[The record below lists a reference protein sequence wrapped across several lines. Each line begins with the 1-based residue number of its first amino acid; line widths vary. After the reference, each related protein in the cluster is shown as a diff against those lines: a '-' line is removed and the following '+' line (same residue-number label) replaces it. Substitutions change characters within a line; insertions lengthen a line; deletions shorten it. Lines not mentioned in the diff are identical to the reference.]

1 MGSSSC
7 HRPKGITHKEFYQ
20 GEFGD
25 NCTVLEAS
33 QKRGGALYL
42 AVRHEKDSP
51 HGSYKAGDV
60 FACVVLN
67 GWSPRSYF
75 NYWHKVM
82 DETCGPNEA
91 EAPRKILDLLT
102 PLDEL
107 YGPAFIGPMKQ
118 YQSAPG
124 QHAREWR
131 QACQDR
137 LARKAAQPKVTAG
150 MTIKFGYALSFGGYG
165 EYDTF
170 VYVKGSTFTVPGV
183 TNGYGYPLQ
192 VRIRN
197 WREKPWSAATPEA
210 AVEQLEANY
219 VV

>member
-7 HRPKGITHKEFYQ
+7 HRPKGITNKDFYQ
-20 GEFGD
+20 QEFGS

-33 QKRGGALYL
+33 QARGGALYL
-42 AVRHEKDSP
+42 AVRHEKDSE

-67 GWSPRSYF
+67 GWSPNSYF

-82 DETCGPNEA
+82 DETCGPNEDNCP
-91 EAPRKILDLLT
+91 ERIMKLLT
-102 PLDEL
+102 PLDDM
-107 YGPAFIGPMKQ
+107 YGEGGGS
-118 YQSAPG
+118 Y
-124 QHAREWR
+124 ARQWR
-131 QACQDR
+131 ERCWANIER
-137 LARKAAQPKVTAG
+137 RKAQPKVTAG
-150 MTIKFGYALSFGGYG
+150 MTIRFGYTLSFGGYG

-197 WREKPWSAATPEA
+197 WRNKPWEA
-210 AVEQLEANY
+210 VPAGEAVEQLEANY